1 MRIEPQK
8 VDVKKLRKVS
18 KFAVDKN
25 IFRTRVYKL
34 LDDDVFDYTV
44 IDGVVFVVLNKKAED
59 YKKR

>member
-18 KFAVDKN
+18 NFAIDKN

-44 IDGVVFVVLNKKAED
+44 IDDVLFVVLNKKTED
-59 YKKR
+59 YKKK

>member
-18 KFAVDKN
+18 NFAVDKS

-44 IDGVVFVVLNKKAED
+44 IDDVLFIVLNKKAAD
-59 YKKR
+59 YKKK